1 MTKKYPRTFHVP
13 ISPGASSDDKIM
25 TSLEGLA
32 VDDLVITEK
41 MDGENTTLHRGG
53 CHARSPDSRNHPSRD
68 WLKAF
73 AAGLTP
79 QLAEGERIVGENL
92 YARHS
97 VGYDALPAWFLGFAW
112 ILGDE
117 VQPWDLTLMR
127 FEELGI
133 TPVPVL
139 WRGAF
144 RPGLFETIAAGLDP
158 DRQEG
163 FVARVAAAFPEAEMP
178 RRMGKY
184 VRAGHVQSETHW
196 MHAPLVPNGLKGA

>member
-1 MTKKYPRTFHVP
+1 MTKKYGRTFHLP
-13 ISPGASSDDKIM
+13 ISPGATSDDKIM

-53 CHARSPDSRNHPSRD
+53 SHARSLDSRGHPSRD

-73 AAGLTP
+73 AAGITP

-112 ILGDE
+112 ILGEE
-117 VQPWDLTLMR
+117 VQPSDLTLMR

-133 TPVPVL
+133 TPVPLL
-139 WRGAF
+139 WRGAY
-144 RPGLFETIAAGLDP
+144 RPGLFETIAAGLDTA
-158 DRQEG
+158 RQEG
-163 FVARVAAAFPEAEMP
+163 FVVRVAASFPEAEMP
-178 RRMGKY
+178 RRLGKY
-184 VRAGHVQSETHW
+184 VRAGHVQSERHW
-196 MHAPLVPNGLKGA
+196 TQGPLIPNGLA

>member
-1 MTKKYPRTFHVP
+1 MNKYPRTFHLP

-25 TSLEGLA
+25 TSIEGLIC
-32 VDDLVITEK
+32 DDLVVTEK

-73 AAGLTP
+73 AAGISP

-97 VGYDALPAWFLGFAW
+97 VAYDQLPSYFLGFAW

-117 VQPWDLTLMR
+117 VQPWDLTLAR
-127 FEELGI
+127 FLDLGI
-133 TPVPVL
+133 QPVSTL
-139 WRGAF
+139 YRGPYRA
-144 RPGLFETIAAGLDP
+144 GLFEDLAQTLDLT
-158 DRQEG
+158 RQEG
-163 FVARVAAAFPEAEMP
+163 FVARIAGSFAESDMP
-178 RRMGKY
+178 LRMGKY
-184 VRAGHVQSETHW
+184 VRDGHVQSDIHW
-196 MHAPLVPNGLKGA
+196 MKADLVPNRLAGT

>member
-1 MTKKYPRTFHVP
+1 MTKKYPRTFHLP

-25 TSLEGLA
+25 NSLEGLIC
-32 VDDLVITEK
+32 DDLVITEK
-41 MDGENTTLHRGG
+41 MDGENTTLPRGG

-73 AAGLTP
+73 AAGIAP

-97 VGYDALPAWFLGFAW
+97 VGYDTLPAWFLGFAW
-112 ILGDE
+112 IRGDE

-139 WRGAF
+139 WRGPW

-158 DRQEG
+158 VRQEG
-163 FVARVAAAFPEAEMP
+163 FVARVATAFSEAEMP

-196 MHAPLVPNGLKGA
+196 MQAALVPNGLRDA

>member
-1 MTKKYPRTFHVP
+1 MKKYPRTFHLP

-25 TSLEGLA
+25 TTLDGLIC
-32 VDDLVITEK
+32 DDLVITEK

-53 CHARSPDSRNHPSRD
+53 SHARSPDSGGHPSRD

-73 AAGLTP
+73 AAGITP
-79 QLAEGERIVGENL
+79 HLAEGERIVGENL
-92 YARHS
+92 FARHS
-97 VGYDALPAWFLGFAW
+97 VGYEALPAWFLGFAW
-112 ILGDE
+112 IIGDE
-117 VQPWDLTLMR
+117 VQPWDQTLLR

-139 WRGAF
+139 WRGSY
-144 RPGLFETIAAGLDP
+144 RPGLFETIAAGLDT

-163 FVARVAAAFPEAEMP
+163 FVARVTDAFPEAEMP

-184 VRAGHVQSETHW
+184 VRAGHVQCEMHW